1 MKKILI
7 ILFIIVGVIP
17 ALAGDGK
24 IPKWNH
30 GIKITDNFF
39 IEKIDSIISNT
50 KISPETEIWACGRM
64 DTSYTSEMP
73 VSEKRKILLQRD
85 CFIVELYKPDSFSID
100 MLTYPVKGAQYDK
113 INIDTIDRLF
123 INIIGT
129 DLPEKDCY
137 YVKYKGKHYFFKAMI
152 DGIFKRTNEK
162 SVVWQPSGKL
172 GTLPDAD
179 WLIEY
184 NNGHMKLVKF
194 FFNYYE

>member
-1 MKKILI
+1 MKEILI
-7 ILFIIVGVIP
+7 ILSIIIGVIP
-17 ALAGDGK
+17 SSADDGK

-30 GIKITDNFF
+30 GIKIINNFF

-50 KISPETEIWACGRM
+50 KISPKTEIWSCGRM
-64 DTSYTSEMP
+64 DTSYTSEVS
-73 VSEKRKILLQRD
+73 VSEKEEILSQRK
-85 CFIVELYKPDSFSID
+85 CFIVELYKPDLFSIE
-100 MLTYPVKGAQYDK
+100 MLTYPVKGTQYDK
-113 INIDTIDRLF
+113 INIDTIDSLF
-123 INIIGT
+123 INIIGM

>member
-1 MKKILI
+1 MKEILI
-7 ILFIIVGVIP
+7 ILSIIIGVIP
-17 ALAGDGK
+17 SSADDGK

-30 GIKITDNFF
+30 GIKIINNFF

-50 KISPETEIWACGRM
+50 KISPKTEIWSCGRM

-85 CFIVELYKPDSFSID
+85 CFIVELYKPDLFSIE
-100 MLTYPVKGAQYDK
+100 MLTYPVKGTQYDK
-113 INIDTIDRLF
+113 INIDTIDSLF
-123 INIIGT
+123 INIIGM